1 MNLGDTIHSIRKE
14 KKMTLL
20 ELAEKSGVALATLS
34 RMENGKMTGTL
45 ESHMKI
51 CDALGIP
58 LPELYKNLYPS
69 KKSVDIQT
77 KKSRTDVFIHDK
89 KSSEEMLASKV
100 LNKKMMPVLIK
111 IAKGGKTQ
119 KEETRPGIEKFI
131 YVVDGKIEAAIG
143 EEKYNLGKN
152 DSLYFESNVP
162 HHLKNIG
169 TGDAHII
176 SVVCPPTL

>member
-1 MNLGDTIHSIRKE
+1 MYIGETVHKLRKE
-14 KKMTLL
+14 HRMTLV

-51 CDALGIP
+51 CEALGIA
-58 LPELYKNLYPS
+58 LPDLYKNLYPS
-69 KKSVDIQT
+69 KKAVDFQ
-77 KKSRTDVFIHDK
+77 KRKSRTDVFIHDK

-119 KEETRPGIEKFI
+119 KEETKPGIEKFI
-131 YVVDGKIEAAIG
+131 YVLDGKIEASIG
-143 EEKYNLGKN
+143 EEKYNLGRN

-162 HHLKNIG
+162 HYLKNIG
-169 TGDAHII
+169 AGDARII